1 MSQQYS
7 IEKSLE
13 VIISDK
19 KAKVWVWQYPTP
31 PEYSC
36 ETDIRISNKPIKKN
50 SSPNK
55 GYKEDQELVYEIGEK
70 IRFKVMS
77 SHYQKGGN
85 IRFIMNITLLG
96 FEVDEKP
103 YCILVN

>member
-19 KAKVWVWQYPTP
+19 KAKVWVWQ
-31 PEYSC
+31 
-36 ETDIRISNKPIKKN
+36 
-50 SSPNK
+50 
-55 GYKEDQELVYEIGEK
+55 YKEDQELVYEIGEK